1 MDFDRDRDEN
11 TPYTV
16 NDIARELHME
26 HGSVY
31 LAIKRGA
38 LPARKVLGRW
48 LVDADDFRRVR
59 AGSPLA
65 KKVQDI
71 DALKAEV
78 ERLRADNERLR
89 GRVEA
94 LEKVRIAATAFIQFD
109 ALEAAL
115 EEAAR

>member
-1 MDFDRDRDEN
+1 MD
-11 TPYTV
+11 
-16 NDIARELHME
+16 AE
-26 HGSVY
+26 HWRSAY
-31 LAIKRGA
+31 N
-38 LPARKVLGRW
+38 
-48 LVDADDFRRVR
+48 
-59 AGSPLA
+59 
-65 KKVQDI
+65 
-71 DALKAEV
+71 DALAAGDVLKTEN